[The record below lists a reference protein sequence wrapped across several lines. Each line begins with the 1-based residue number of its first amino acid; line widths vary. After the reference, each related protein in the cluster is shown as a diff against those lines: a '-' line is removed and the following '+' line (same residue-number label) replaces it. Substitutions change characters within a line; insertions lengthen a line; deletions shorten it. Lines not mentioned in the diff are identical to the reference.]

1 MRDCAIANSIK
12 RFRKIQSHLLLT
24 LFVIG
29 LTSATTCLAGETNF
43 CQLSSQQELSSCRTG
58 AQSTLQLALAQCDNV
73 PDAPRRLACKRR
85 AFASQKSALRLCDRQ
100 LSKRQQ
106 ICQKLGPAP
115 YSPDID
121 PADFITVVDNTYFPL
136 TPGTTLIYETQTPDG
151 FEHHEFTVTHNTAT
165 ILGVTCVEIHNPVT
179 LNGQLTGD
187 TLDYFAQDKAGN
199 VWFFKDDSDDVSG
212 GRVVK
217 VDGWTAGVNGA
228 SPGIQAEAHPAIG
241 DFYRQDL
248 LLSTAEEV
256 AQVLELDTTVTVPAG
271 TFQHCVEIE
280 EGTGLEPD
288 AREHKF
294 YCPGVGLALDIDL
307 VTGNRLPLVAIR
319 RD

>member
-1 MRDCAIANSIK
+1 MK
-12 RFRKIQSHLLLT
+12 SHLLLT

-29 LTSATTCLAGETNF
+29 LTPATTCLAEETNI
-43 CQLSSQQELSSCRTG
+43 CQLSSQKELRSCRTG

-73 PDAPRRLACKRR
+73 SDAQGRLACKQQ
-85 AFASQKSALRLCDRQ
+85 AFASQKDALSLCDGQFSQRQ
-100 LSKRQQ
+100 R

-115 YSPDID
+115 YDPVID
-121 PADFITVVDNTYFPL
+121 PADFVTVIDNLYFPL
-136 TPGTTLIYETQTPDG
+136 TPGTTLIYETDTPDG
-151 FEHHEFTVTHNTAT
+151 FEHHEFTVTHNTET

-217 VDGWTAGVNGA
+217 VDGWTGGVNGA
-228 SPGIQAEAHPAIG
+228 SPGIMAEAHPAIG
-241 DFYRQDL
+241 DFYRQDFL
-248 LLSTAEEV
+248 LGTAEEV
-256 AQVLELDTTVTVPAG
+256 AQVLNLDTTVKVPAG

-280 EGTGLEPD
+280 ERTGLEPG
-288 AREHKF
+288 ALEHKF
-294 YCPGVGLALDIDL
+294 YCPGVGLVLRVDL
-307 VTGNRLPLVAIR
+307 VTGNRLPLVAIKTE
-319 RD
+319 